1 MHSHGRGGTR
11 TPTDEHH
18 QAPPDASS
26 TEFLQSCGSSEL
38 RQGQAGTD
46 DCSNVVSAPRLP
58 ERNEIADQLEAARL
72 VWLRT
77 GDEKTLR
84 RALLDLLRLLEQA
97 E

>member
-1 MHSHGRGGTR
+1 
-11 TPTDEHH
+11 
-18 QAPPDASS
+18 
-26 TEFLQSCGSSEL
+26 
-38 RQGQAGTD
+38 
-46 DCSNVVSAPRLP
+46 LP